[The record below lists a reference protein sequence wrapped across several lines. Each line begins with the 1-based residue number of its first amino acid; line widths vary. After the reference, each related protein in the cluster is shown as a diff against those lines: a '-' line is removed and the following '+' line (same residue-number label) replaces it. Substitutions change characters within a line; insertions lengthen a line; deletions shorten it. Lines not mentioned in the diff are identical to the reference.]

1 MADDLLVGNGRIL
14 TFTVKH
20 ANGATPAAGE
30 VTATRL
36 KIIPPTGPEVL
47 GVLTPVPATTNQWT
61 GVVLWTVPGNWTVRF
76 ESDGV
81 ETARERTWR
90 IRRSAAASPN

>member
-1 MADDLLVGNGRIL
+1 MANDLIVGNGRVL

-20 ANGATPAAGE
+20 GNGATPLAGE
-30 VTATRL
+30 VTAVRL
-36 KIIPPTGPEVL
+36 KIEDPTGTETN

-61 GVVLWTVPGNWTVRF
+61 GVVLWTMPGDWTARF

-81 ETARERTWR
+81 ETAQERTWR
-90 IRRSAAASPN
+90 VRRSAMTSPN